1 MKTINNALVW
11 NPLEIKLVSTKKY
24 ENPYLD
30 VEINATF
37 KHVSGKE
44 INVMGFWH
52 SEDIFAVRFTPSLE
66 GTWEYDI
73 TCTDKDNKDLFLK
86 GSFVAKKEESEL
98 LARKHGFVTDRHNNR
113 YFTYDDGT
121 PFYWLADTHW
131 QAPNY
136 ETIFDCNYP
145 GCDCKNQFKHEVD
158 DRLKKGFT
166 VYQTYFDASESDG
179 GGQAGLLPS
188 LWDKKFTKPSSEF
201 ANKVDVMFEYLDSVG
216 MAIALGFGVHY
227 ITVQNMDEQDLFRF
241 AKYIIARYGCYNII
255 WIIAQEITRLRPSR
269 IEGKTVF
276 DTYLEL
282 GQLVRDYDG
291 YKHPVSAHMD
301 VMEFADERAKR
312 LSDQPWHTYW
322 MTQGG
327 HGEAMVPKKKHY
339 KEYAEAK
346 DYFKPVIEGE
356 LNYED
361 LNCGYF
367 ADNRGA
373 RVSAWN
379 AMFAGCAGYT
389 YGATG
394 IWANGY
400 STEIS
405 KGWLGEKTSYSY
417 EPWYMGLSKPG
428 SFEMQYL
435 KEFFMNIKDWYNFVP
450 SYYDTSLGDFLED
463 ENKLMM
469 RIKDDTV
476 ACYFRNTDLTTG
488 KVLQLNKNKTY
499 TAYWFDVRT
508 GNYIKIDT
516 ISGVTEYDIPQKPA
530 LDDWA
535 FILTAQELKN
545 ITVVE
550 KFENK
555 TIITGEVIA
564 PKNVSAIGGIY
575 YKDGKLI
582 DNTEYLYDGKKE
594 TVWIPFAQRSTQTII
609 YDLGKQYE
617 LGGVEIV
624 PNENT
629 ALPPYRVEVS
639 NDGQKW
645 FTQADTNSQGAKFH
659 KGKVTSKIT
668 GTWQFV
674 KIMLHNKYVI
684 SEKEAEEAD
693 YKVFVNTIYVDRGNK
708 PTHYAETQIREISVY
723 GKN

>member
-11 NPLEIKLVSTKKY
+11 CPLEIKLVSNKIY
-24 ENPYLD
+24 ENPYTD
-30 VEINATF
+30 VEITGTF
-37 KHVSGKE
+37 THTSGKE
-44 INVMGFWH
+44 IKVFGFWH
-52 SEDIFAVRFTPSLE
+52 SENTFAVRFTPVLDGE
-66 GTWEYDI
+66 WKFDI
-73 TCTDKDNKDLFLK
+73 ACTDKTNKDLFLK
-86 GSFVAKKEESEL
+86 GSFIAKTEETEL
-98 LARKHGFVTDRHNNR
+98 LARKHGFVTDKHNNR

-145 GCDCKNQFKHEVD
+145 GCTCKNQFKHEVD
-158 DRLKKGFT
+158 DRIEKGFT

-188 LWDKKFTKPSSEF
+188 LWDKKFTKPSDQF
-201 ANKVDVMFEYLDSVG
+201 AKKVDVMFEYLDSVG

-241 AKYIIARYGCYNII
+241 AKYVIARYGCYNII
-255 WIIAQEITRLRPSR
+255 WLIAQEITRLRPSR

-276 DTYLEL
+276 DTYIEL
-282 GQLVRDYDG
+282 GQLVRDWDG
-291 YKHPVSAHMD
+291 FKHPVSAHMD
-301 VMEFADERAKR
+301 VMEFNDERAKR

-327 HGEAMVPKKKHY
+327 HGEAMAPKKKHY

-356 LNYED
+356 LSYED

-373 RVSAWN
+373 RVAGWN
-379 AMFAGCAGYT
+379 AMMDGCAGYT

-435 KEFFMNIKDWYNFVP
+435 KEFFMNIKDWHKFVP
-450 SYYDTSLGDFLED
+450 SYYDTALGDFLED

-469 RIKDDTV
+469 RIEDDTI
-476 ACYFRNTDLTTG
+476 ACYFRNLDLSTG
-488 KVLQLNKNKTY
+488 KVLQLNKDKTY
-499 TAYWFDVRT
+499 TAYWFDVHS
-508 GNYIKIDT
+508 GNYIFIAT
-516 ISGVTEYDIPQKPA
+516 VSGVSEFDIPEK
-530 LDDWA
+530 LGVDDWA
-535 FILTAQELKN
+535 FILTTQELKDVN
-545 ITVVE
+545 VVE
-550 KFENK
+550 AFKNQTE
-555 TIITGEVIA
+555 ITGEKIM
-564 PKNVSAIGGIY
+564 PQSVSAIGGIY
-575 YKDGKLI
+575 YKDGKMI
-582 DNTEYLYDGKKE
+582 DNTKNLYDGDSS
-594 TVWIPFAQRSTQTII
+594 TAWIPFAQRTTQTII
-609 YDLGKQYE
+609 YDLGKKVE

-624 PNENT
+624 PCKDT
-629 ALPPYRVEVS
+629 GLPAYRVQVS
-639 NDGQKW
+639 NDGKKW
-645 FTQADTNSQGAKFH
+645 FTQADTIIDGTKFH
-659 KGKVTSKIT
+659 KGKVASKLT
-668 GTWQFV
+668 GAWQYV
-674 KIMLHNKYVI
+674 KVMLHNKFVI
-684 SEKEAEEAD
+684 SEEEANNAD
-693 YKVFVNTIYVDRGNK
+693 YKVFVNTIYSDRGNK
-708 PTHYAETQIREISVY
+708 PVHYAETQIQEISVY